1 MLLLKY
7 AEIRMELLSHSLF
20 FIVHVEWTAVSYF
33 YLYLNEQF
41 NMKGTLFWQ
50 HKTVWF
56 ENSQTF
62 AEKKKVGISWTS
74 SLLLCCYI
82 FEIHNILH
90 VIYLGMI

>member
-20 FIVHVEWTAVSYF
+20 FIIHVEWTAISYF

-62 AEKKKVGISWTS
+62 AKKKRLALVE
-74 SLLLCCYI
+74 LLLY
-82 FEIHNILH
+82 F
-90 VIYLGMI
+90 